1 MESSKWL
8 WAGIGF
14 QFGMGYT
21 LAYFVYQI
29 GTLLTTGSFG
39 TGVIPGLI
47 AVALM
52 AGILVYLIQKQEE
65 K

>member
-8 WAGIGF
+8 WGGIGF
-14 QFGMGYT
+14 RSGMGYT

-29 GTLLTTGSFG
+29 GRLLTTGSFG

-52 AGILVYLIQKQEE
+52 AGTLVYLIHKQDE